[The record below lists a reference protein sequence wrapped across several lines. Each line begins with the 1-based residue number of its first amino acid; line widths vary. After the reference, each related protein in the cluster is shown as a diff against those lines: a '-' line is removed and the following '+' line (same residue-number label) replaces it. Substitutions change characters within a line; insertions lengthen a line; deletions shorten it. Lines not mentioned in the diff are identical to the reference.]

1 MRPVQAMLLLMLS
14 AVSLSAVAGGVQVEG
29 VRMWPAPDHTRL
41 VLDLSEP
48 VDHRLFSLEGPERV
62 VIDLKNSR
70 FSGSLPAFSFDEGL
84 IKNIRY
90 AHREDDQLRFVLDL
104 KSKVRPKSFVLK
116 PQREYGHRLVI
127 DLHEPKSEQAAP
139 VVTRSV
145 NDGKPRDIIV
155 AIDAGHGGEDPGALG
170 ARGTREKDVVMAI
183 AHRLQDML
191 HREPGFKPVMI
202 RTGDY
207 YLSLRERV
215 EKARRAQADLFVS
228 IHADAFHDRR
238 ARGSSVYVVSD
249 GGASSKAAR
258 FLAES
263 ENSADLIGGVSL
275 DDKEDLLKMVLVDM
289 VQNSTIEDSHRVAR
303 EVLGSLK
310 HVNHLH
316 KRQVEQAGFR
326 VLKAPD
332 VPSILVETAFISNP
346 AEERKL
352 RSARHQNELARSI
365 FYGVK
370 RYFAR
375 HAPAGTLIA
384 NRKPRRHEIA
394 RGDTLSAI
402 AARYRVSVSAIKQH
416 NNLNDNLLRVG
427 QVIQIP
433 VI

>member
-1 MRPVQAMLLLMLS
+1 MRPAQALLLLMLS
-14 AVSLSAVAGGVQVEG
+14 IVPFTAFAAEVQVEG

-48 VDHRLFSLEGPERV
+48 VDHTLFSLEGPDRV
-62 VIDLKNSR
+62 VVDLKKAR
-70 FSGSLPAFSFDEGL
+70 FPGTLPSFVYDDAL

-90 AHREDDQLRFVLDL
+90 AHRENDQLRFVLDL
-104 KSKVRPKSFVLK
+104 KSRVKPKSFVLK

-127 DLHEPKSEQAAP
+127 DLHQPQSEQSAP
-139 VVTRSV
+139 TVTKSV
-145 NDGKPRDIIV
+145 NDGKPRDVII

-170 ARGTREKDVVMAI
+170 QLGTREKDVVMAV
-183 AHRLQDML
+183 ARKLEAMVNQA
-191 HREPGFKPVMI
+191 PGMKPVMI
-202 RTGDY
+202 RNGDY

-215 EKARRAQADLFVS
+215 ETARRAQADLFIS

-238 ARGSSVYVVSD
+238 AHGSSVFVVSD

-289 VQNSTIEDSHRVAR
+289 VQNSTIEESHRVAS
-303 EVLGSLK
+303 EMLGSLK
-310 HVNHLH
+310 QVNRLH

-332 VPSILVETAFISNP
+332 VPSVLVETAFISNP

-352 RSARHQNELARSI
+352 RSSAHQSKLARSI
-365 FYGVK
+365 FTGVK

-375 HAPAGTLIA
+375 HAPAGTVLA
-384 NRKPRRHEIA
+384 ERKPQRHRIN
-394 RGDTLSAI
+394 RGDTLSGI
-402 AARYRVSVSAIKQH
+402 AARYRVSVSSIKQH
-416 NNLNDNLLRVG
+416 NDLSDSMLRVG
-427 QVIQIP
+427 QVLQIP